1 MAATA
6 NPDAITRPEFE
17 STMQRMVSRLTT
29 LEAGEP
35 RTHVQ
40 VNEAGRAMSGQ
51 FEVVTQNEFRLVKW
65 LGTFAL
71 AAVLG
76 GLGFLY
82 QQSYQQFAEVRIE
95 MRDLHATVL
104 QELHAQIGGLRKDM
118 QAEHD
123 GMRAEHD
130 SIRQA
135 IGSVRERVVRV
146 ETLLTGEEPGPQS

>member
-17 STMQRMVSRLTT
+17 STMQGMVSRLTA
-29 LEAGEP
+29 LEAGAP

-40 VNEAGRAMSGQ
+40 VNEAGRAMSGR

-104 QELHAQIGGLRKDM
+104 QELYAQN
-118 QAEHD
+118 AA
-123 GMRAEHD
+123 MRAEHD

-135 IGSVRERVVRV
+135 IGAVRERVVRV
-146 ETLLTGEEPGPQS
+146 ETLLLGEEPGQQG

>member
-1 MAATA
+1 M
-6 NPDAITRPEFE
+6 E
-17 STMQRMVSRLTT
+17 RMVSRLTA
-29 LEAGEP
+29 LEAGAP
-35 RTHVQ
+35 GTHAQ
-40 VNEAGRAMSGQ
+40 VKEAGRAMSGQ

-104 QELHAQIGGLRKDM
+104 RELYAQNAAMREEHA
-118 QAEHD
+118 
-123 GMRAEHD
+123 
-130 SIRQA
+130 SIREA
-135 IGSVRERVVRV
+135 IGSLRERVVRV
-146 ETLLTGEEPGPQS
+146 ETLLVGEEPGTQS

>member
-1 MAATA
+1 ME
-6 NPDAITRPEFE
+6 RV
-17 STMQRMVSRLTT
+17 VSRLTA
-29 LEAGEP
+29 LEAGAP
-35 RTHVQ
+35 GTHVQ
-40 VNEAGRAMSGQ
+40 VKEAGRAMSGQ

-104 QELHAQIGGLRKDM
+104 RELYAQN
-118 QAEHD
+118 AA
-123 GMRAEHD
+123 MREEYA
-130 SIRQA
+130 SIREA
-135 IGSVRERVVRV
+135 IGSLRERVVRV
-146 ETLLTGEEPGPQS
+146 ETLLVGEEPGTQS

>member
-1 MAATA
+1 
-6 NPDAITRPEFE
+6 
-17 STMQRMVSRLTT
+17 
-29 LEAGEP
+29 
-35 RTHVQ
+35 
-40 VNEAGRAMSGQ
+40 MSGQ

-95 MRDLHATVL
+95 MRDLHASVL
-104 QELHAQIGGLRKDM
+104 QELYAQN
-118 QAEHD
+118 AA
-123 GMRAEHD
+123 MRAEHD

-146 ETLLTGEEPGPQS
+146 ETLLLGEEPGQQG

>member
-29 LEAGEP
+29 LEAGGP

-95 MRDLHATVL
+95 MRDLHASVL
-104 QELHAQIGGLRKDM
+104 QELYAQN
-118 QAEHD
+118 AA
-123 GMRAEHD
+123 MRAEHD

-146 ETLLTGEEPGPQS
+146 ETLLLGEEPGQQG

>member
-1 MAATA
+1 M
-6 NPDAITRPEFE
+6 E
-17 STMQRMVSRLTT
+17 RMVSRLTA
-29 LEAGEP
+29 LEAGAP
-35 RTHVQ
+35 GTHAQ
-40 VNEAGRAMSGQ
+40 VKEAGRAMSGQ

-104 QELHAQIGGLRKDM
+104 QELFAQIGGLRKDI
-118 QAEHD
+118 QAEHAAMRAEHAA
-123 GMRAEHD
+123 MRAEHD
-130 SIRQA
+130 GIREA

-146 ETLLTGEEPGPQS
+146 ETLLIGEEPGQQS

>member
-1 MAATA
+1 ME
-6 NPDAITRPEFE
+6 RV
-17 STMQRMVSRLTT
+17 VSRLTA
-29 LEAGEP
+29 LEAGAP
-35 RTHVQ
+35 GTHVQ
-40 VNEAGRAMSGQ
+40 VKEAGRAMSGQ

-104 QELHAQIGGLRKDM
+104 QELFAQIGGLRKDI
-118 QAEHD
+118 QAEHAA
-123 GMRAEHD
+123 MRAEHD
-130 SIRQA
+130 GIREA

-146 ETLLTGEEPGPQS
+146 ETLLVGEEPGQQS

>member
-1 MAATA
+1 
-6 NPDAITRPEFE
+6 
-17 STMQRMVSRLTT
+17 
-29 LEAGEP
+29 
-35 RTHVQ
+35 
-40 VNEAGRAMSGQ
+40 MSGQ
-51 FEVVTQNEFRLVKW
+51 FEVVTQNEFRVVKW

-71 AAVLG
+71 TAVLG

-95 MRDLHATVL
+95 MRNLHATVL

-123 GMRAEHD
+123 AMRAEHDGMQAEHD

-146 ETLLTGEEPGPQS
+146 ETILLGEEPGAQS

>member
-1 MAATA
+1 
-6 NPDAITRPEFE
+6 
-17 STMQRMVSRLTT
+17 MVSRLTA
-29 LEAGEP
+29 LEAGGP

-40 VNEAGRAMSGQ
+40 VNEAGRAISGR

-95 MRDLHATVL
+95 MRDLHASVL
-104 QELHAQIGGLRKDM
+104 QELYAQN
-118 QAEHD
+118 AA
-123 GMRAEHD
+123 MRAEHD

-146 ETLLTGEEPGPQS
+146 ETLLLGEEPGQQG

>member
-1 MAATA
+1 
-6 NPDAITRPEFE
+6 
-17 STMQRMVSRLTT
+17 MQRMVSRLTA
-29 LEAGEP
+29 LEAGGP

-40 VNEAGRAMSGQ
+40 VNEAGRARSGQ

-104 QELHAQIGGLRKDM
+104 QEIHAQVGGLRKDM
-118 QAEHD
+118 QAEHAALRAEHDAMRAEHD

>member
-1 MAATA
+1 
-6 NPDAITRPEFE
+6 
-17 STMQRMVSRLTT
+17 MVSRLTT
-29 LEAGEP
+29 LEAGGP

-40 VNEAGRAMSGQ
+40 VNEAGRARSGR
-51 FEVVTQNEFRLVKW
+51 FEVVTQNEFRVVKW

-71 AAVLG
+71 TAVLG

-118 QAEHD
+118 QAEHAA
-123 GMRAEHD
+123 MRAEHD
-130 SIRQA
+130 TIRQA

-146 ETLLTGEEPGPQS
+146 ETLLTGEEPGAQS

>member
-17 STMQRMVSRLTT
+17 STMQGMVSRLTA
-29 LEAGEP
+29 LEAGAP

-40 VNEAGRAMSGQ
+40 VNEAGRAMSGR

-104 QELHAQIGGLRKDM
+104 QELYAQN
-118 QAEHD
+118 AA
-123 GMRAEHD
+123 MRAEHD
-130 SIRQA
+130 SIREA

-146 ETLLTGEEPGPQS
+146 ETLLLGEEPGAQS